1 MTIPDAD
8 IQRIHSQ
15 IQAMKKI
22 AENLQATADDFPA
35 LACNLARIIASLKML
50 ELNIPPEE

>member
-1 MTIPDAD
+1 MTIRDAD

-15 IQAMKKI
+15 IRSMKEI
-22 AENLQATADDFPA
+22 AENLQAGADDFPA
-35 LACNLARIIASLKML
+35 LACNLARILASLKML